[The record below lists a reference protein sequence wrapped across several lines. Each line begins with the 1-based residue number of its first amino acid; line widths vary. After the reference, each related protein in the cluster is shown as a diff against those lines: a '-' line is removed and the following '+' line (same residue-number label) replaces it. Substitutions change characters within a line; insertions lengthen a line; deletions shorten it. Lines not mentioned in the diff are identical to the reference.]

1 MVVVGS
7 VVAFSW
13 GHRPSAELKKAVS
26 NEIPDPYCSSPESQ
40 TVTPS
45 TAPTEIMQRS
55 RGRVLLLLILLNV
68 SLAAALCWRI
78 VDHGKTRVAHART
91 WMDVALPR
99 LGQAT
104 AVPAKAWPT
113 AIPPAPYSAGLG
125 PQEKRT
131 IGVFHRASP
140 SVVFITTLQVTARG
154 SLFGPRDAMEI
165 PRGTGSGF
173 IWDDQGHVVTN
184 YHVIREGDAA
194 RVTLSNQREY
204 AARLVGEA
212 PDQDLAVLKITAKD
226 PLVPLPRG
234 RSSSLQVG
242 QRVLAI
248 GNPFGLDHTLST
260 GVISGL
266 GREIKSMAGRP
277 IQGVIQTDAAINP
290 GNSGGPLLD
299 SGGRLIGINTAIYS
313 PSGASAGIGFAVP
326 VDMVLRI
333 VPQLIE
339 HGRVIRPQIGIQ
351 IAESHI
357 ARRIGVKGVLILG
370 VISGTPAA
378 KAGLQ
383 GPRRDGLSGDLIVGD
398 VIVRLDGKP
407 IAEPNDLFR
416 ILDRHAVGDT
426 VKLGLLR
433 DGKIREVAL
442 VLAAD

>member
-1 MVVVGS
+1 M
-7 VVAFSW
+7 
-13 GHRPSAELKKAVS
+13 E
-26 NEIPDPYCSSPESQ
+26 
-40 TVTPS
+40 TP
-45 TAPTEIMQRS
+45 QRT
-55 RGRVLLLLILLNV
+55 RGRVLLLLVLLNV
-68 SLAAALCWRI
+68 FLAGALSWRI
-78 VDHGKTRVAHART
+78 VDHGTTGVALARS
-91 WMDVALPR
+91 WMDLALPR
-99 LGQAT
+99 LAQST
-104 AVPAKAWPT
+104 AVPLKTSPT
-113 AIPPAPYSAGLG
+113 ATPPVPYAAGLG

-131 IGVFHRASP
+131 IDVFRRASP
-140 SVVFITTLQVTARG
+140 SVVFITTLQVSARR
-154 SLFGPRDAMEI
+154 SLFGPRDAMAI

-173 IWDDQGHVVTN
+173 VWDEQGHIVTN

-194 RVTLSNQREY
+194 RVRLSNQREY

-212 PDQDLAVLKITAKD
+212 PEQDLAVLKITSKE

-234 RSSSLQVG
+234 RSGSLQVG
-242 QRVLAI
+242 QHVLAI

-266 GREIKSMAGRP
+266 GREIKSLAGRP

-299 SGGRLIGINTAIYS
+299 SSGRLIGINTAIYS

-326 VDMVLRI
+326 VDTVLRI

-357 ARRIGVKGVLILG
+357 ARQIGVKGVLILG

-383 GPRRDGLSGDLIVGD
+383 GPRRNGLTGDLIVGD
-398 VIVRLDGKP
+398 VIVSLNGKP

-416 ILDRHAVGDT
+416 ILDRHTVGDT
-426 VKLGLLR
+426 VKLGLSR
-433 DGKIREVAL
+433 DGKIREVELA
-442 VLAAD
+442 LAAD